1 MVLCGEIYLKTAAAL
16 NKSVLIYCIS
26 SLETYLCIRPI
37 FVLPS
42 DEAVY
47 ALASMLTQSI
57 THVIVSCLM
66 YLKNDCLS
74 LWLVHMDLVCEKQP
88 LSGTSSVFINS

>member
-1 MVLCGEIYLKTAAAL
+1 MVLCGEIYLKTEAAL
-16 NKSVLIYCIS
+16 NKSVLIYCMS
-26 SLETYLCIRPI
+26 KVGSLETHLCIRPI

-57 THVIVSCLM
+57 THVTVSCLM
-66 YLKNDCLS
+66 YLRNDCLS
-74 LWLVHMDLVCEKQP
+74 L
-88 LSGTSSVFINS
+88 

>member
-1 MVLCGEIYLKTAAAL
+1 MVLCGGIYLKTEAAL
-16 NKSVLIYCIS
+16 NKSVLIYCMS
-26 SLETYLCIRPI
+26 SLETHLCIRPI

-47 ALASMLTQSI
+47 ALASMLMRSI

-66 YLKNDCLS
+66 YLKIDCLS
-74 LWLVHMDLVCEKQP
+74 L
-88 LSGTSSVFINS
+88 